1 MDEGTITASPR
12 ARFRTSLCNTRSLAV
27 AYLSIPGLSD
37 GLKKDAE
44 GALKTAVELLGVAAS
59 MTQNVPYLG
68 IISGALTELLKIQ
81 NVRSSPLDQSSAGL
95 KCRTGSR
102 HT

>member
-1 MDEGTITASPR
+1 M
-12 ARFRTSLCNTRSLAV
+12 L
-27 AYLSIPGLSD
+27 GLSD

-44 GALKTAVELLGVAAS
+44 GAMKTAVELLGVAAS

-81 NVRSSPLDQSSAGL
+81 NVRSSHSD
-95 KCRTGSR
+95 
-102 HT
+102 